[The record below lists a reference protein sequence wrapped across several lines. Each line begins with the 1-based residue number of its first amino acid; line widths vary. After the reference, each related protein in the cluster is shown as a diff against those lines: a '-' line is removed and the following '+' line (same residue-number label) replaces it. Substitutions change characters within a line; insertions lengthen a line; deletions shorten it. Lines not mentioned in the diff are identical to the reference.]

1 MPFSGPDDPDLPTN
15 VQGRPEATRKRW
27 VDVFNDSLRRCTAR
41 GGDLADC
48 ETEAFRTANGAV
60 RMALETV
67 DKKAVELLKTGTWHG
82 EGCPPEGC
90 RFTVEMLD
98 SMVEAHRETLE
109 EVDPPVKLGHDDNQ
123 KLVQD
128 DGFPAAGWVRNLRRE
143 GQRLLGDLVKVPK
156 KIGELIDAGAFRK
169 RSAEITPD
177 MKIGGKTYPWV
188 FTGLAL
194 LGADL
199 PAVEGLEDITKLYQS
214 LKLTAPRD
222 GSRVFVFDANLAL
235 HEHEHEHKHPD
246 GTEHEH
252 KHEHNGEANHHN
264 PADHRGDDI
273 NFALEFADVK
283 AKLREVEELA
293 ATLVKGQ
300 TGSPVVRDLFRKL
313 REELNE
319 IINKRR
325 SKMSTKLAEWTA
337 AFINDLPDSAFAYIA
352 PGGSKDDGGRTQPR
366 ALRFLPHHG
375 ADGVDLPHLRNAL
388 GLDEDK
394 IEALFDR
401 VEEDVLDRASL
412 ARLPQ
417 SKLAPAAKAAA
428 LRHLSA
434 HARSEGVGEEEKREL
449 NEAIE
454 KLTKEGIDMAYDEK
468 ELRTLLGIEESDDL
482 IAALKKLKEKGDGSG
497 NGSGDSD
504 DLKNM
509 RKELKDNRERIV
521 TLETDQAKDAAA
533 TRVSKA
539 IELKKLL
546 PAQREVALKMALD
559 DPKGFDTFIGSQ
571 PDLVETGERGSDGD
585 TSEIGDLEP
594 TAAQREAAEQM
605 GVWSPE
611 QRVLLI
617 KQNAAGRGVKLSA
630 KIIKALEVEAGIEPE
645 TKSDD

>member
-1 MPFSGPDDPDLPTN
+1 
-15 VQGRPEATRKRW
+15 
-27 VDVFNDSLRRCTAR
+27 
-41 GGDLADC
+41 
-48 ETEAFRTANGAV
+48 
-60 RMALETV
+60 MALATV
-67 DKKAVELLKTGTWHG
+67 EKTGVELLKTGTWHG

-98 SMVEAHRETLE
+98 AMVEAHRETLE

-123 KLVQD
+123 KLVQE
-128 DGFPAAGWVRNLRRE
+128 DGFPAAGWIRNLRRE
-143 GQRLLGDLVKVPK
+143 GQRLIGDLIKVPK

-214 LKLTAPRD
+214 LRLTAPRD
-222 GSRVFVFDANLAL
+222 GSRVFVFDDVDL
-235 HEHEHEHKHPD
+235 
-246 GTEHEH
+246 G
-252 KHEHNGEANHHN
+252 
-264 PADHRGDDI
+264 
-273 NFALEFADVK
+273 LEFSDVK
-283 AKLREVEELA
+283 TKLREVEEIA
-293 ATLVKGQ
+293 ASLVKGQ
-300 TGSPVVRDLFRKL
+300 TGSPTVRALFRKL
-313 REELNE
+313 REELDE

-325 SKMSTKLAEWTA
+325 SKMGKTDLAQWTT
-337 AFINDLPDSAFAYIA
+337 AFTNDLPDSAFAYIA
-352 PGGSKDDGGRTQPR
+352 PGGTKDEGGKTQPR

-388 GLDEDK
+388 GLDEEHLK
-394 IEALFDR
+394 ALWGT
-401 VEEDVLDRASL
+401 EDPGGLEL

-417 SKLAPAAKAAA
+417 SKLPASAKAAA

-449 NEAIE
+449 NAAIE

-468 ELRTLLGIEESDDL
+468 ELRTLLGIEEGDDL
-482 IAALKKLKEKGDGSG
+482 IAALKELKEKGAGSG
-497 NGSGDSD
+497 SGSGDS
-504 DLKNM
+504 
-509 RKELKDNRERIV
+509 KELKETRTELKETRQRV
-521 TLETDQAKDAAA
+521 LTLETNQAKSDAEG
-533 TRVSKA
+533 RVTKA

-546 PAQREVALKMALD
+546 PAQRKVALKMALD
-559 DPKGFDTFIGSQ
+559 DPKGFDEFIGSQ
-571 PDLVETGERGSDGD
+571 PDLIETGERGASGE

-594 TAAQREAAEQM
+594 TAAQRAVAEQL

-611 QRVLLI
+611 QRVALI
-617 KQNAAGRGVKLSA
+617 KENAATRGIKLSA

-645 TKSDD
+645 TKNED